1 MLRPPT
7 KNTISAGLRAVG
19 ALSVASCL
27 ALGTAAPASAGSY
40 RAAVCHAGFGA
51 GRADAAFERTSRHYL
66 DTASCDAGGR
76 GLMVSHERGRTP
88 NGRWGAWSVRAPSGT
103 AISRLSVYAA
113 GLPGG
118 GIVPELGVGA
128 PAGPLIPLAT
138 PRKEL
143 RRITWSGSGA
153 PVVAA
158 RLRCRR
164 ASGCGRGNDARVRIK
179 RLVARLNDRLA
190 PTLRLAGSLF
200 APGSRRGPQT
210 IEPLSTDVGGGVRR
224 LLVQVNGGPVT
235 ARTVS
240 CRLAGQIA
248 VRLRPCPERAR
259 ASFRAATASPPFRQG
274 PNLVRVCT
282 ADYAPSTAANRTCA
296 ERRVRIDN
304 LCPISEASGGATLR
318 ARLRWDRSKQAV
330 VAGRLLDGG
339 RRGVAG
345 ARVCVATRVRMN
357 GTAERVVLTPLTGI
371 EGRFRV
377 RLPTGPSRD
386 VRVAYWPDARAA
398 LERHLDLDVSVRPQ
412 LSLRPRHP
420 VDNGD
425 RVRFEA
431 RLPGPASAGRRVRIQ
446 VHAGGRWLDLR
457 QGHTGRLGTY
467 RARYRFHATSGRRT
481 YAFRAAVPKQGGY
494 PYEAGRS
501 RVKRLTVLGD

>member
-1 MLRPPT
+1 MAIQ
-7 KNTISAGLRAVG
+7 NTISTGLRAVG

-27 ALGTAAPASAGSY
+27 VLGTAAPASAGSY

-51 GRADAAFERTSRHYL
+51 GRADAAFERSSRHYL
-66 DTASCDAGGR
+66 DAASCDAGGR
-76 GLMVSHERGRTP
+76 GLTVSHERGRTP
-88 NGRWGAWSVRAPSGT
+88 NGRWGAWFVRAPSGT
-103 AISRLSVYAA
+103 LISRLSVYAA
-113 GLPGG
+113 GRSGG
-118 GIVPELGVGA
+118 GNVPELGVGA
-128 PAGPLIPLAT
+128 PAGPLAPLAT
-138 PRKEL
+138 PLKEL

-153 PVVAA
+153 RIVAA

-164 ASGCGRGNDARVRIK
+164 ASGCEAGKDARVRIK
-179 RLVARLNDRLA
+179 RLVARLSDRLA

-210 IEPLSTDVGGGVRR
+210 IEPLSADVGGGVRR

-240 CRLAGQIA
+240 CQLADQIA
-248 VRLRPCPERAR
+248 VRLRPCPGRAG
-259 ASFRAATASPPFRQG
+259 ASFRAATASAPFRQG
-274 PNLVRVCT
+274 PNLVRVCA

-318 ARLRWDRSKQAV
+318 ARLRRDRSKAV
-330 VAGRLLDGG
+330 VAGRLLDGRG
-339 RRGVAG
+339 RGVAD
-345 ARVCVATRVRMN
+345 ARVCVATRVRMK
-357 GTAERVVLTPLTGI
+357 GTAERVVFTPLTGP

-377 RLPTGPSRD
+377 RLATGPSRE

-398 LERHLDLDVSVRPQ
+398 LERHFDLPVRARPH

-420 VDNGD
+420 VHNGD

-446 VHAGGRWLDLR
+446 VHASGRWLDLR
-457 QGHTGRLGTY
+457 QGHTGRRGTY
-467 RARYRFHATSGRRT
+467 RARYRFHATTGRRT
-481 YAFRAAVPKQGGY
+481 YAFRAAVPKQSGY

-501 RVKRLTVLGD
+501 QLKRLTVVGN

>member
-1 MLRPPT
+1 VAIQ
-7 KNTISAGLRAVG
+7 NTISTGLRAIG

-51 GRADAAFERTSRHYL
+51 GRADAAFERSSRHYL
-66 DTASCDAGGR
+66 DAASCDPGGR
-76 GLMVSHERGRTP
+76 GLTVSHERGRTP
-88 NGRWGAWSVRAPSGT
+88 NGRWGAWSVRAPGGT

-113 GLPGG
+113 GRPAG

-128 PAGPLIPLAT
+128 PAGPLAPLAT
-138 PRKEL
+138 PRRKL

-153 PVVAA
+153 RVVAA

-164 ASGCGRGNDARVRIK
+164 ASGCDDGKDARVRIK
-179 RLVARLNDRLA
+179 RLVARLNDRFA

-200 APGSRRGPQT
+200 SPGSRRGPQT
-210 IEPLSTDVGGGVRR
+210 IEPLSADVGGGVRH

-235 ARTVS
+235 ARTVP
-240 CRLAGQIA
+240 CRLADQIA

-274 PNLVRVCT
+274 PNLVRVCA

-296 ERRVRIDN
+296 ERRIRIDN

-318 ARLRWDRSKQAV
+318 ARLRRDRSTAV

-339 RRGVAG
+339 GRGVAG
-345 ARVCVATRVRMN
+345 ARVCIATRIRMN
-357 GTAERVVLTPLTGI
+357 GSAERVVVTPLTGT

-377 RLPTGPSRD
+377 RLPTGPSRV

-398 LERHLDLDVSVRPQ
+398 LERLLDLHVRARPH

-420 VDNGD
+420 VHNGD

-431 RLPGPASAGRRVRIQ
+431 RLPRPASAGRRVRIQ
-446 VHAGGRWLDLR
+446 VRAGRRWLDLR
-457 QGHTGRLGTY
+457 HGHTGRRGTY
-467 RARYRFHATSGRRT
+467 RARYRFHATIGRRT
-481 YAFRAAVPKQGGY
+481 YAFRAAVPKQSGY
-494 PYEAGRS
+494 PYEAGTS
-501 RVKRLTVLGD
+501 RVKRVTVIGN